1 MIDKLYEIVITAA
14 GGNITIAEMAYLF
27 YVVKN
32 LISVCS
38 WLIKHFE
45 GVLKDAK

>member
-1 MIDKLYEIVITAA
+1 MIDRLYEIIMTAA
-14 GGNITIAEMAYLF
+14 GGNITMSEMAYMF
-27 YVVKN
+27 YIVKC
-32 LISVCS
+32 LISVCA